1 MDMGL
6 KFGQTIRNTGENIVK
21 VRKKALVY
29 THGQM
34 AQNTLA
40 SGRIML

>member
-6 KFGQTIRNTGENIVK
+6 KFGQTIRNTGENIAK

-34 AQNTLA
+34 DQNTLA
-40 SGRIML
+40 SGRTML